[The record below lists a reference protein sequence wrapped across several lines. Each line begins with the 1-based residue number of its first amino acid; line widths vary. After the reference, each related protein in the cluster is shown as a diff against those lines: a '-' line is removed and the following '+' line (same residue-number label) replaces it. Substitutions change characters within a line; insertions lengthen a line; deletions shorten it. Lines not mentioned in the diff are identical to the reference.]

1 MDRIFRL
8 RRMVSA
14 ANYLPERGYF
24 YFAHA
29 HSRPA
34 AVTARY
40 FYFD

>member
-1 MDRIFRL
+1 MDRIFCL

-14 ANYLPERGYF
+14 AILPERGYF